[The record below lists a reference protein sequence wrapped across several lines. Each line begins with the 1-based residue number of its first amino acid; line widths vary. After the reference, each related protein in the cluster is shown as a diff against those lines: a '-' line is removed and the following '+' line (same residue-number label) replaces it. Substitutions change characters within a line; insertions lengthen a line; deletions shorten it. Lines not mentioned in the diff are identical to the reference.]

1 MALWAAAASFHNNP
15 WYSVFRRSSGTL
27 LHISS
32 LPGPYGLGDLGPAAY
47 RFVDFLQRAG
57 QSWWQMLPIGPL
69 GASNSPY
76 DSPSSHAGN
85 PLFISLEKLAQRG
98 YLDDVDVAPNRQ
110 LAQTRRSHYAASA
123 RYRWPRLRRA
133 FQRFQSHASPEDR
146 QLHDEYAHESRDWLE
161 DYALFSA
168 LRADTSEAA
177 AVRGAASP
185 AWSSWAPAL
194 RGREPEALR
203 EARARLGPEVDF
215 HRFMQFEFDRQW
227 QELRRYSSERSVWL
241 LGDLPMFVAYEGSDV
256 WAHPS
261 LFFLDAEGQRTVVA
275 GVPPDYFSQ
284 TGQRWGNPLYHWE
297 QHVETHFSWFVS
309 RVSRTLARFDAVR
322 LDHFIGF
329 HRYWEIPATSDSAT
343 VGRFLPAPGAALLE
357 RLQAAFAG
365 LPFVAED
372 LGLVTP
378 EVRALCARFGLTG
391 MRVLQF
397 AFAAGAEQYLPH
409 SYPNNCAVYTGTHDN
424 DTAVGWFES
433 LALSAEG
440 RRERQRVLDY
450 LGGSGRQVHWDL
462 IRVASM
468 SVADLAI
475 FPLQDLLGL
484 GSRARMNIPGTAAG
498 NWTWRFADAD
508 LAPAVAERMARFAAL
523 YGRAPPEP
531 GEPPFRSAS

>member
-1 MALWAAAASFHNNP
+1 
-15 WYSVFRRSSGTL
+15 
-27 LHISS
+27 
-32 LPGPYGLGDLGPAAY
+32 
-47 RFVDFLQRAG
+47 
-57 QSWWQMLPIGPL
+57 MLPIGPL

-85 PLFISLEKLAQRG
+85 PLFIGLEGLAERG
-98 YLDDVDVAPNRQ
+98 YLDAADLTPNRQ
-110 LAQTRRSHYAASA
+110 LAQTRRT
-123 RYRWPRLRRA
+123 RYDGSSRFRLPRLRKA
-133 FQRFQSHASPEDR
+133 FERFRSHATPEDR
-146 QLHDEYAHESRDWLE
+146 RLYEEYAHESGDWLD

-168 LRADTSEAA
+168 LRADSSDAA
-177 AVRGAASP
+177 AVRGSASP
-185 AWSSWAPAL
+185 AWSSWKPAL
-194 RGREPEALR
+194 LSHSTEGVTEAQG
-203 EARARLGPEVDF
+203 RLGLEVEF
-215 HRFMQFEFDRQW
+215 HRFLQFEFDRQW
-227 QELRRYSSERSVWL
+227 RELRRYANDRRVWL

-261 LFFLDAEGQRTVVA
+261 LFFLDPEGRRTVVA

-297 QHVETHFSWFVS
+297 RHSETNFSWFVS

-329 HRYWEIPATSDSAT
+329 HRYWEIPASSESAT
-343 VGRFLPAPGAALLE
+343 VGRFLPAPGGPLLE
-357 RLQAAFAG
+357 RLSSAFSG

-378 EVRALCARFGLTG
+378 EVRALCERFGLPG

-409 SYPNNCAVYTGTHDN
+409 SYSANCAVYTGTHDN
-424 DTAVGWFES
+424 DTAVGWFEG
-433 LALSAEG
+433 LASTPEG
-440 RRERQRVLDY
+440 LRERQRMLEY
-450 LGGSGRQVHWDL
+450 LGSSGRQVHWDL

-498 NWTWRFADAD
+498 NWTWRFTEAD
-508 LAPAVAERMARFAAL
+508 LTESVADRMAKYSGL
-523 YGRAPPEP
+523 YGRTPVGPS
-531 GEPPFRSAS
+531 GTPFRGSL